1 MNYLLDTCVL
11 SEFTRRQPDQR
22 VVDWLNSVDEAKL
35 FISVITVG
43 EIQRRIERLPDSHRK
58 TELLVWMNN
67 GLLKRFSDRIIVI
80 DAPTMFIWGSLTAR
94 LETAGQPMGVM
105 DSLIV
110 ASALHNNLIVATR
123 NATDFL
129 PGGAQ
134 IVNPWE

>member
-1 MNYLLDTCVL
+1 VNYLLDTWVL

-22 VVDWLNSVDEAKL
+22 VIEWLNSIEEEKH

-43 EIQRRIERLPDSHRK
+43 EIQRGIERLPDSHRK
-58 TELLVWMNN
+58 TELLVWMNS
-67 GLLKRFSDRIIVI
+67 GLLKRFAERMVAI

-94 LETAGQPMGVM
+94 LEAAGQPMSVM

-123 NATDFL
+123 KVADFL
-129 PGGAQ
+129 PGGVQ
-134 IVNPWE
+134 VINPWE